1 LIIAPQISKHPPP
14 NFLPTFK
21 CDLSL
26 QLAAAFAAAAFAAAG
41 ATISRANF
49 FDKLLQQYILLFS
62 PWFLALALG
71 VTKVFYMPTDS
82 WYLHARSINVAASQT
97 PPHSHTTQCFAHGSL
112 TLSVCLGLW

>member
-26 QLAAAFAAAAFAAAG
+26 QLAAAAAFAAAAG

-62 PWFLALALG
+62 PGF
-71 VTKVFYMPTDS
+71 
-82 WYLHARSINVAASQT
+82 
-97 PPHSHTTQCFAHGSL
+97 SL
-112 TLSVCLGLW
+112 WLWA